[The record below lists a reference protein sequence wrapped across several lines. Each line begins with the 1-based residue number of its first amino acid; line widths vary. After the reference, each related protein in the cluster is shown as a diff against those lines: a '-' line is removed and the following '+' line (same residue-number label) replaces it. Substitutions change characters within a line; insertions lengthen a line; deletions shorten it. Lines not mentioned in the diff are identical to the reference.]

1 MAATGHGREKV
12 NLIEY
17 NDEERSLPEVKRGTR
32 ERKREGGAAAEKAA
46 FGLAGL
52 THSRRYTATNDD
64 VSLPLRKRS
73 RAEATAASHSAFC

>member
-17 NDEERSLPEVKRGTR
+17 NDEERSLSEVKRGTR
-32 ERKREGGAAAEKAA
+32 EKERGRGAAAEKAA

-64 VSLPLRKRS
+64 VSLLLRKRS
-73 RAEATAASHSAFC
+73 SAEATAVPRSAFC

>member
-1 MAATGHGREKV
+1 M

-17 NDEERSLPEVKRGTR
+17 DDKERSSFRGEEGN
-32 ERKREGGAAAEKAA
+32 ERRGELLAATEKAA

-52 THSRRYTATNDD
+52 TYSRRYTATNDD

-73 RAEATAASHSAFC
+73 SGRRVLHSASIEKPAFVTG